1 VCLKLSRRQ
10 TNVRFRYDLIDLQLF
25 ICVAEA
31 SNITKGARRSNM
43 SLAAASERIREMEAT
58 LGTDLL
64 VRGRRGVELTAPG
77 SILLQHARTVSEQLQ
92 QMRGELDGYAKGLR
106 GNVRMLV
113 NTVAMLEYVPA
124 LLPAFLTRQTN
135 IDVDLEEAKSPDIM
149 RAVAA
154 GRADIGIV
162 AGAIEAEMRLE
173 TFPFA
178 QNVLVLI
185 APKQHPLARKSQ
197 VSFADTLN
205 YEYVGLDNA
214 SALQTFVRRQAE
226 RLGRQLKVR
235 VRLSSFDV
243 ICQMVGAGTGLAIVP
258 RASAQRWRRIA
269 SFSIVPLADDWV
281 VRHLTLCVRSLES
294 ATPHA
299 RKLLTYLRE
308 HGPARP
314 PKRSADGR
322 SRPWPKNK

>member
-1 VCLKLSRRQ
+1 
-10 TNVRFRYDLIDLQLF
+10 
-25 ICVAEA
+25 
-31 SNITKGARRSNM
+31 M

-58 LGTDLL
+58 LGTGLL
-64 VRGRRGVELTAPG
+64 VRGRRGVQLTAAG
-77 SILLQHARTVSEQLQ
+77 SILLQHARAVSEQLQ

-106 GNVRMLV
+106 GNVRLLV

-124 LLPAFLTRQTN
+124 MLPDFLARQKN

-149 RAVAA
+149 RIVAA

-162 AGAIEAEMRLE
+162 AGAIEPEMQLE

-185 APKQHPLARKSQ
+185 TPKRHPLAGKRR
-197 VSFADTLN
+197 VAFADTLN
-205 YEYVGLDNA
+205 YEYIGLDNA
-214 SALQTFVRRQAE
+214 SALQSFVNRQAE

-243 ICQMVGAGTGLAIVP
+243 ICQMVEAGTGLAIVP
-258 RASAQRWRRIA
+258 QAAARRWRRLA
-269 SFSIVPLADDWV
+269 SFSIVPLTDSWV
-281 VRHLTLCVRSLES
+281 VRHLTLCVRSLRS

-299 RKLLTYLRE
+299 RRLVTYLQE
-308 HGPARP
+308 NGSAEVL
-314 PKRSADGR
+314 KRH
-322 SRPWPKNK
+322 

>member
-1 VCLKLSRRQ
+1 MP
-10 TNVRFRYDLIDLQLF
+10 FRYDLIDLRLF
-25 ICVAEA
+25 IHVAEA
-31 SNITKGARRSNM
+31 SNITHGARRSHM

-58 LGTDLL
+58 LGTGLL
-64 VRGRRGVELTAPG
+64 VRGRRGVQLTAAG
-77 SILLQHARTVSEQLQ
+77 SILLQHARAVSEQLQ
-92 QMRGELDGYAKGLR
+92 QMRGELDGYARGLR
-106 GNVRMLV
+106 GNVRVLM

-124 LLPAFLTRQTN
+124 MLPGFLARHKN

-149 RAVAA
+149 RTVAA

-162 AGAIEAEMRLE
+162 AGAIEPEMQLE

-185 APKQHPLARKSQ
+185 TPKRHPLAGKRRIP
-197 VSFADTLN
+197 FADTLA

-214 SALQTFVRRQAE
+214 SALQSFVNRQAE

-258 RASAQRWRRIA
+258 RAAARRWRRLA
-269 SFSIVPLADDWV
+269 SFSIVPLDDSWV
-281 VRHLTLCVRSLES
+281 VRHLTLCVRSLGS

-299 RKLLTYLRE
+299 RKLVTYLRE
-308 HGPARP
+308 SGAAQALKP
-314 PKRSADGR
+314 
-322 SRPWPKNK
+322 